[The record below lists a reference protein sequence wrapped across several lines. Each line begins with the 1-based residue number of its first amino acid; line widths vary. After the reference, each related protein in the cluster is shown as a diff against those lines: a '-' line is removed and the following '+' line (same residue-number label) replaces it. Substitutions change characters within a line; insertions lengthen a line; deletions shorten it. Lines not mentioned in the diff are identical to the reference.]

1 MQYRLGTFEPIEC
14 DYGVGTSEYGLFV
27 RTEHP
32 PAIGAAL
39 QLAIALKHPPRLI
52 EALGRVVHVRT
63 GTEAGMGVELLS
75 TDEVTRTA
83 LRALSADGAAEDAA

>member
-27 RTEHP
+27 RTEHA
-32 PAIGAAL
+32 PAVGAAL

-63 GTEAGMGVELLS
+63 GASPGMGVELLS
-75 TDEVTRTA
+75 TDEASRAA
-83 LRALSADGAAEDAA
+83 LRALSVERSAEDAA